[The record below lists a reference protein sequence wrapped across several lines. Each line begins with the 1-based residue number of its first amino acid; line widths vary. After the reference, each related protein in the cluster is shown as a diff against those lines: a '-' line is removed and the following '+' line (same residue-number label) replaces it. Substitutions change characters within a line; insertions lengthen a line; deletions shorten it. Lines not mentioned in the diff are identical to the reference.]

1 MKHCKKSHKCP
12 YGNAF
17 EKNVCAYD
25 ENLNEY
31 DVCPYLLENWDY
43 IIDELIKERE
53 SDNNVKNVL

>member
-25 ENLNEY
+25 ENLKEVRK
-31 DVCPYLLENWDY
+31 DVKSEN
-43 IIDELIKERE
+43 
-53 SDNNVKNVL
+53 

>member
-1 MKHCKKSHKCP
+1 MKTCKYSASCY

-17 EKNVCAYD
+17 HKNQCAYN

-43 IIDELIKERE
+43 IIDELTKERK
-53 SDNNVKNVL
+53 SGNNVKNVL

>member
-1 MKHCKKSHKCP
+1 MKHCKRSRKCP
-12 YGNAF
+12 YGNVF

-43 IIDELIKERE
+43 IIDELTKERK
-53 SDNNVKNVL
+53 SGNNVR

>member
-1 MKHCKKSHKCP
+1 MKHCKRSHKCP

-43 IIDELIKERE
+43 IIDELAKERK
-53 SDNNVKNVL
+53 SGNNAE